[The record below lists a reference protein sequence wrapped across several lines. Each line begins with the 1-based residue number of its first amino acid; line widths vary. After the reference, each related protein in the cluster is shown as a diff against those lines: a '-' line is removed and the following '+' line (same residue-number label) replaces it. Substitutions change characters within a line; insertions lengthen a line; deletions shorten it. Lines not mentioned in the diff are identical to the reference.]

1 MTKYQYVFS
10 AFIVLLAMTASAQ
23 QGYIKGLVTD
33 IQTGETLP
41 GVNVV
46 IPGTTHGT
54 VSDME
59 GNFTLSLEP
68 GKHELRFSFI
78 SFKPVVVGDLNV
90 ISGQVTNLGKVSLE
104 TDAEN
109 LQEVTISA
117 TMARNNETAMLTM
130 KKKSAN
136 MIDAVS
142 SASFKKTG
150 DSDAATSVK
159 RVPGI
164 SVEDGKYIYVRGLSD
179 RYTKT
184 LLNGFEIS
192 GLDPDRNTIQ
202 MDIFPTGVLDNIIV
216 HKTSM
221 APLPADFTGGAI
233 NISTK
238 DFPEE
243 KQGSISISGGYNP
256 QFHFQ
261 NDYLKY
267 KGSKTDFLGFD
278 NGLREIPA
286 TQNIPQFAQVV
297 GNPNGIEA
305 NRYKDILTR
314 FNPEMAAYQTRS
326 LMDYGIGFNYG
337 NQTVKEKRT
346 IGYNFMLSYKN
357 ETSFYK
363 NAEYNRYGLS
373 ANPDQNELEIRE
385 QQSGSYG
392 TSNVLLSAMAG
403 LAIKTDKSKLKL
415 NLLHLQNG
423 ESKAGIFEYVSSN
436 QGAVFKGFQHNLEY
450 SQRSITNFMLLSEHY
465 IPESAWTIEWGISPT
480 LSKLKDPDV
489 RFTRY
494 ELRKDKYVIGTEA
507 GFPQRIW
514 RDLNELSVSS
524 RVGAANEFELFGQA
538 SKLQFGGSHNYKHRD
553 FNIYNFNVNIRGIEL
568 TGNPNE
574 IFADENLWPYGDDH
588 TSGTTIDAVFLPTN
602 PNKFS
607 ANVHKTSGYASLD
620 FQPIGLLKA
629 VIGLRFEHYV
639 QRYAGQ
645 DQLGANVLNNDK
657 VLESF
662 DLFPSL
668 NLAYTLNENQ
678 NLRFSY
684 GKTIA
689 RPSLKELSYSE
700 IFDPL
705 TGRTF
710 IGSLFRDAN
719 DAEGIEYWA
728 GNLQST
734 DIHNLD
740 LRWEIFPTLSST
752 ISFGVFYKYFINP
765 IELIQFSTQ
774 AGAFQARN
782 VGDGQV
788 MGAEIEMRTGLN
800 FISEKLKDFSWNAN
814 FTASQS
820 QIELSN
826 TELESRKANARTG
839 QKIDSSRPMM
849 GQAPFIINAGISY
862 EVSEEGIAKNLRIG
876 LFYNVQSSTLLYVGI
891 VDRPD
896 VFSVA
901 FHSLNINASKDF
913 GKDERMKIA
922 FKMSNILGAERQEVY
937 QSYEA
942 NDQIFSRINQGRS
955 FSLGYTYSF

>member
-1 MTKYQYVFS
+1 MTKFQYLISVFIVFS
-10 AFIVLLAMTASAQ
+10 AMTSSAQ
-23 QGYIKGLVTD
+23 NGSIQGLVTD
-33 IQTGETLP
+33 IHTGETLP

-46 IPGTTHGT
+46 IPGTTNGT
-54 VSDME
+54 VTDME
-59 GNFTLSLEP
+59 GKFTLSLDP
-68 GKHELRFSFI
+68 GNHNLRFSFI
-78 SFKPVVVGDLNV
+78 SFKPLIVNGLNV
-90 ISGQVTNLGKVSLE
+90 ISGQITSLGNVSLE
-104 TDAEN
+104 TDSEN
-109 LQEVTISA
+109 LQEVVIAA
-117 TMARNNETAMLTM
+117 TMARNNERAMLTM

-142 SASFKKTG
+142 SASFKQTG

-164 SVEDGKYIYVRGLSD
+164 SIEDGKYIYVRGLSD

-202 MDIFPTGVLDNIIV
+202 MDIFPTSVLDNIIV
-216 HKTSM
+216 HKTFM
-221 APLPADFTGGAI
+221 ASLPADFTGGAI

-238 DFPEE
+238 DFPEA

-261 NDYLKY
+261 NDYLNY
-267 KGSKTDFLGFD
+267 NGSTSDFLGFD

-286 TQNIPQFAQVV
+286 TENIPQFAQVV
-297 GNPNGIEA
+297 GNPNGVNA
-305 NRYKDILTR
+305 KRYKDILTR
-314 FNPEMAAYQTRS
+314 FNPELAAYKTRS
-326 LMDYGIGFNYG
+326 FMDYGIGLNYG
-337 NQTVKEKRT
+337 NQKVKDKRT
-346 IGYNFMLSYKN
+346 IGYNFMISYKN
-357 ETSFYK
+357 ETTFYK
-363 NAEYNRYGLS
+363 DAEYNRYGLS
-373 ANPDQNELEIRE
+373 ANLDQSELEVRE
-385 QQSGSYG
+385 RQSGSYG

-423 ESKAGIFEYVSSN
+423 ESKAGIFEYFNSDKGTSFN
-436 QGAVFKGFQHNLEY
+436 GFQHNLEY
-450 SQRSITNFMLLSEHY
+450 SQRSVTNFMLLSEHY
-465 IPESAWTIEWGISPT
+465 LSDSKWTLEWGISPT
-480 LSKLKDPDV
+480 ISKLKDPDV

-494 ELRKDKYVIGTEA
+494 ELRKDKFVIGTEA

-514 RDLNELSVSS
+514 RDLNEVSVSS
-524 RVGAANEFELFGQA
+524 RAGATKELKLLGEE
-538 SKLQFGGSHNYKHRD
+538 SKIQFGGSHNYKQRD
-553 FNIYNFNVNIRGIEL
+553 FNIYNFNINIRGIEL
-568 TGNPNE
+568 TGNPDE
-574 IFADENLWPYGDDH
+574 IFAEENLWPYGDDH
-588 TSGTTIDAVFLPTN
+588 TSGTTIDPVFLPTN
-602 PNKFS
+602 PNRFS

-620 FQPIGLLKA
+620 FQLFALLKA
-629 VIGLRFEHYV
+629 TVGLRFEHFV
-639 QRYAGQ
+639 QRYTGQ
-645 DQLGANVLNNDK
+645 DQLGANVLSNDK
-657 VLESF
+657 VLESS

-668 NLAYTLNENQ
+668 NLAYGLSENQ

-689 RPSLKELSYSE
+689 RPSLKELSYAE

-719 DAEGIEYWA
+719 DAEGIEYWD
-728 GNLQST
+728 GNLHST

-740 LRWEIFPTLSST
+740 LRWETFPSLTKT
-752 ISFGVFYKYFINP
+752 VSFGVFYKHFINP
-765 IELIQFSTQ
+765 IELVQFSTQ

-800 FISEKLKDFSWNAN
+800 FLSEKLKDFSLNAN

-820 QIELSN
+820 RIELSN

-839 QKIDSSRPMM
+839 QEIESHRPMM

-862 EVSEEGIAKNLRIG
+862 EGSEEGFAKNLRIG
-876 LFYNVQSSTLLYVGI
+876 MFYNVQSSTLLYVGI

-901 FHSLNINASKDF
+901 FHSLNINASKNF
-913 GKDERMKIA
+913 GKDDRMKIA
-922 FKMSNILGAERQEVY
+922 FKMSNILDAQREEVY

-955 FSLGYTYSF
+955 CSLGYTYAF